1 LLGVIRSVRRGSALP
16 ATLLCGVILCG
27 PLAAQDRTFV
37 AEGSDTVIGLGARHL
52 AMGGTGTATA
62 DDPHAIYYN
71 PARLALIDR
80 PVLTFGRQLDAELRA
95 FSFAGFALPL
105 TFAENF
111 GWHVT
116 LAAGRYPRVHARS
129 SGAFGEDDPESIFL
143 RILLPGISG
152 TYDGDIDSKTLVYK
166 FAAGF
171 RPMAHDRLSFG
182 INVDWIDCRTNSCGV
197 HAGSDGVEEATVHA
211 RALSFGAGLDYRL
224 TDRLTLAATVTDID
238 TTLRVDGVATDESGT
253 TEKTF
258 EAKVPMRLNLE
269 AAWQASD
276 TLLLAAGYQL
286 YSGEYGKEPLDVR
299 TAHLGAEWHFAESW
313 ASRFGMVV
321 PFEFRNGAGDEIE
334 MPFPFAPTLGLGW
347 KGGGLS
353 ADLALFAHPIMTF
366 HEGAPVI
373 SAELS
378 VSYSF

>member
-1 LLGVIRSVRRGSALP
+1 MSGKTRSAPRGRALP
-16 ATLLCGVILCG
+16 AMTICAAALCG
-27 PLAAQDRTFV
+27 PLAAQDQSFV

-62 DDPHAIYYN
+62 DDPYAMYYN
-71 PARLALIDR
+71 PARLAGIDR
-80 PVLTFGRQLDAELRA
+80 PVLTFGRQLDAELRT

-105 TFAENF
+105 TFAEDF

-129 SGAFGEDDPESIFL
+129 TGAFDEDDPESIFL
-143 RILLPGISG
+143 RILLPGITG

-171 RPMAHDRLSFG
+171 SPMAHDRLSFG
-182 INVDWIDCRTNSCGV
+182 VNIDWIDCRTDSCGV
-197 HAGSDGVEEATVHA
+197 HAGSDGVEEATVLA
-211 RALSFGAGLDYRL
+211 RALSFGASIDYQL
-224 TDRLTLAATVTDID
+224 TERLTLAASVTDIGAQ
-238 TTLRVDGVATDESGT
+238 LEVDSVVTDDSGT

-258 EAKVPMRLNLE
+258 VAEVPMRVNIE
-269 AAWQASD
+269 AAWQARE

-286 YSGEYGKEPLDVR
+286 YSGNYGKEPLDVR
-299 TAHLGAEWHFAESW
+299 TAHLGAEWQFAENW

-321 PFEFRNGAGDEIE
+321 PLEFSNGAGDEIE

-347 KGGGLS
+347 EAGALS
-353 ADLALFAHPIMTF
+353 ADLAVFAHPIMTF

-378 VSYSF
+378 VSYAF